1 MEERYLAEVE
11 PKKGTG
17 KVFPLLIIVYIF
29 FFLNQ

>member
-11 PKKGTG
+11 PRKGVG

-29 FFLNQ
+29 FF